1 MKCETGMFYTF
12 WTAAEKQTSPFQRSE
27 SELASNPDRQIK
39 SEFPH
44 SVVKSSRQRP
54 LITVLHD
61 FCRIVSINQLLPD
74 HRPWHLLHRI
84 LCKKYCSVCVCVWDR
99 KCPSRCTVFKAKWWS
114 VFFHKKKQKKQET
127 PQISLIVHCR
137 TLKLNLLTCRAPE
150 PSSLPLVPRLWLT
163 LLNQSVLHCEAKN
176 KHDTWNCLKPHN
188 KTHNKTAATRAG
200 DYTGR
205 AVFKEK
211 GLSQTAPILHP
222 YLQMIAH
229 G

>member
-114 VFFHKKKQKKQET
+114 VFFHKKKKKTRDASDLPDRSLPNTET
-127 PQISLIVHCR
+127 KPSDMQSPWTLQPASRTSSLAYFAESKCTTLWSEKQTRH
-137 TLKLNLLTCRAPE
+137 LKLSE
-150 PSSLPLVPRLWLT
+150 
-163 LLNQSVLHCEAKN
+163 
-176 KHDTWNCLKPHN
+176 
-188 KTHNKTAATRAG
+188 TAQQ
-200 DYTGR
+200 D
-205 AVFKEK
+205 
-211 GLSQTAPILHP
+211 S
-222 YLQMIAH
+222 
-229 G
+229 